1 MIIIYFIHL
10 LNLTPVQSE
19 YTRQLHSRAVQSKQG
34 RKGQLTNAADIL
46 PDEKEYRN
54 KWTQTM
60 KHEDIKT
67 FQTRIYSSTI

>member
-1 MIIIYFIHL
+1 VNTQGNYIVEQY
-10 LNLTPVQSE
+10 N
-19 YTRQLHSRAVQSKQG
+19 QSKDCQG
-34 RKGQLTNAADIL
+34 RKGQLTNAADIR

-54 KWTQTM
+54 KWTQTT